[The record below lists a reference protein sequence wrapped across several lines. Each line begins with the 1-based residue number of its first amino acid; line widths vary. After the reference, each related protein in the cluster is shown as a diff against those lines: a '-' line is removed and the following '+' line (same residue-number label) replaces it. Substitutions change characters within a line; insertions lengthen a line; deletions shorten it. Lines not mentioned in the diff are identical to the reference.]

1 MIQHTSNFPRFGFCF
16 PARTFKAVDFPIP
29 FVPTNPKTS
38 PGLGVGNLELRCT
51 IMTYSTSHVH
61 IVFNKKM
68 FMLKRRTV
76 CLHVIYVVV
85 HVVDSLCCR

>member
-16 PARTFKAVDFPIP
+16 PARIFKAVDFPIP

-51 IMTYSTSHVH
+51 IMTYSVTVHVH
-61 IVFNKKM
+61 VQEKDVYVKKTYSM
-68 FMLKRRTV
+68 FT
-76 CLHVIYVVV
+76 CHICCC
-85 HVVDSLCCR
+85 SCCR